1 MTLFETI
8 KYFFIKKYFSVE
20 LLSEYLLSIEKNHI
34 FGEKL
39 SKNSSRLCL
48 SLKTSFIKEGLKLYS

>member
-20 LLSEYLLSIEKNHI
+20 LLSEYLLSIEKII
-34 FGEKL
+34 FL
-39 SKNSSRLCL
+39 VKNCQ
-48 SLKTSFIKEGLKLYS
+48 KTRHGCV